1 MGELHG
7 ANFDSSRNSEFIKK
21 IIKIRTQYEEK
32 MKAKLN
38 EVRQTYSVK
47 YQEFISSIQ
56 YNADEIMRLYEEIL
70 RERENKDAAYS
81 HGLLELE
88 SRRRYADREEKLRK
102 DIDELEVEISGWRG
116 KLARLQ
122 GDWEPQLRRLDE
134 ELEALKNKL
143 RELMMTMKE
152 DAESKYTVTN
162 EVAIYDKLL
171 SFEESRISHASTV
184 SKKRVTVN
192 SQTSRK
198 SNFVSGSRNPRRES
212 GYDSP

>member
-1 MGELHG
+1 
-7 ANFDSSRNSEFIKK
+7 
-21 IIKIRTQYEEK
+21 

-152 DAESKYTVTN
+152 YAESKYTVTN

-184 SKKRVTVN
+184 SKKRVSV
-192 SQTSRK
+192 SQSTNRR
-198 SNFVSGSRNPRRES
+198 SG
-212 GYDSP
+212 